1 MTVNSKR
8 TRPDATEFAEQ
19 MLAKYPTVM
28 THLAEE
34 ERREKMSDGG
44 CEGSEDQPSGAA
56 LGRPKS

>member
-1 MTVNSKR
+1 MPVTKPA
-8 TRPDATEFAEQ
+8 RPDATEFAEQ

-34 ERREKMSDGG
+34 ERKEKMSEGG

-56 LGRPKS
+56 PGRPKS